1 MAAGER
7 GLDRGLARAE
17 PVERA
22 IELGLVD
29 GAEPEQPAQART
41 SGVGGKIARGGK
53 LAGGEKGR
61 YREAAFRQV
70 ALGPLSRGDDEGAG
84 IPSVRVEL

>member
-7 GLDRGLARAE
+7 GLDRGLAGAE

-29 GAEPEQPAQART
+29 GAEFEQPAEARRG
-41 SGVGGKIARGGK
+41 GVGGEIARGGE
-53 LAGGEKGR
+53 LGGGR
-61 YREAAFRQV
+61 DQAT
-70 ALGPLSRGDDEGAG
+70 GDQGD
-84 IPSVRVEL
+84 R